1 MERMRAEREGG
12 ERGPPFRIA
21 VVLFVFLNSMYLHI
35 PQIMWPPLF
44 PSLCIS
50 SAAAK
55 HSVPCPLFYRPNRI
69 YTFYH

>member
-12 ERGPPFRIA
+12 RERSPVQNRCCFVRLLEFYVPTYPANYVAPP
-21 VVLFVFLNSMYLHI
+21 
-35 PQIMWPPLF
+35 F

-50 SAAAK
+50 SATAK

-69 YTFYH
+69 